1 MARCCSSSGPPPNVS
16 GLTPHANKFA
26 KERHRDMQRR
36 STERASSVAATKEEE
51 EGEDIPEEDYKSSSS
66 SRRYDSS
73 GGHLDFHNALDVK
86 ESTIYL
92 F

>member
-36 STERASSVAATKEEE
+36 STERASSVAATKEE
-51 EGEDIPEEDYKSSSS
+51 GEDIPEEDYKSSSS

-86 ESTIYL
+86 ERSIYV